1 MFCNGYF
8 FTIKYNQ
15 CFKWIFLQ
23 LNTINVLSWIFLQ
36 LNTINVLNGFFLQLN
51 TINVL
56 NGFFFTIK
64 YNQCFKWILFDNQI
78 QSTQLIYKCPETPQ

>member
-36 LNTINVLNGFFLQLN
+36 LNTINVLNGFF
-51 TINVL
+51 
-56 NGFFFTIK
+56 FTIK

-78 QSTQLIYKCPETPQ
+78 QSTQLIHKCPETPQ